1 MKKTIALPLIAV
13 LALGAA
19 ACSKK
24 AEDNTANTEASA
36 DMNAAA
42 TDELADINAATDNA
56 SDNAALG
63 RRQCRRLQLGRSQSV
78 ERDVIVPG
86 RAFVRPDRHAKR
98 PRHLSMEVPWPFS

>member
-24 AEDNTANTEASA
+24 ADDNTANTEASA

-42 TDELADINAATDNA
+42 TDAMADINAATDNA
-56 SDNAALG
+56 SDNVALAADNAADLNSAG
-63 RRQCRRLQLGRSQSV
+63 LNGSN
-78 ERDVIVPG
+78 
-86 RAFVRPDRHAKR
+86 A
-98 PRHLSMEVPWPFS
+98 M